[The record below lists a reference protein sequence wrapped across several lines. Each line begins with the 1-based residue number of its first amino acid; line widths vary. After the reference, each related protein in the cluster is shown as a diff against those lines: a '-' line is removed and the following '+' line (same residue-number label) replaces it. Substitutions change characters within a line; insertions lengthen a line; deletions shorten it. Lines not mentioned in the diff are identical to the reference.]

1 MKDRQTAAALFRLP
15 ETKNKADLIVYLGV
29 LTAAEIVLS
38 RFLSINAWNLKIGFA
53 FVPVALSAMLFGPLP
68 AAAVA
73 ALADLLG
80 AVLFPIGP
88 YFPGFTLTAL
98 LIGLLKGVFLYLRQ
112 TWTRIAAAVLI
123 DQMLFSF
130 LLNSYWI
137 SVCYGSPF
145 VPLLGTRIVQCAIL
159 APVQFIVIWAMA
171 KFLLPVM
178 KRVIR

>member
-1 MKDRQTAAALFRLP
+1 MRIRQTAAALFRLP
-15 ETKNKADLIVYLGV
+15 ETKNKVGLIAYLGV

-38 RFLSINAWNLKIGFA
+38 RFLSINTWNLKIGFA

-68 AAAVA
+68 TAAVA

-98 LIGLLKGVFLYLRQ
+98 LTGLLKGVFLCRRQ
-112 TWTRIAAAVLI
+112 TPGRIAVSVLI
-123 DQMLFSF
+123 EQMLFSF

-137 SVCYGSPF
+137 TVCYGSPF

-159 APVQFIVIWAMA
+159 IPVQFIVIWLLA

-178 KRVIR
+178 KKVIR